1 MDDAQ
6 YVFLQDAREKK
17 ITAHSANKKVRHTGC
32 NLPSDYMTRKEKN
45 AMNGEVK
52 RMNIRKPMTYKYFK
66 MMPVDL
72 QGEYIQFLHDTFN
85 ATTEDIAKKFGIT
98 RVTLRDR
105 VYRNNIKVN
114 FKIGRNPKLKE
125 QEWEAFWA
133 GETVENI
140 QNAPESRENDRSE
153 TNVSSEGESA
163 VSENAPE
170 SLENDRSE
178 ANDILNEKLLESGY
192 LTVNEYREL
201 IGMPAISVTTIDEV
215 VTEQPFSMGSMN
227 VCLKDIRDWGSV
239 VKALSSFPLPL
250 HNSVAITIH
259 EIKEE

>member
-32 NLPSDYMTRKEKN
+32 NLPSDYMTRKEKK

-52 RMNIRKPMTYKYFK
+52 RMNIHKPMTYKYFK

-98 RVTLRDR
+98 RGALHNR
-105 VYRNNIKVN
+105 VYRNKIKVN
-114 FKIGRNPKLKE
+114 FKIGRSSGLKE

-133 GETVENI
+133 GETIENI

-153 TNVSSEGESA
+153 TNSVSEGESA
-163 VSENAPE
+163 VSENASE
-170 SLENDRSE
+170 SRENDRSE
-178 ANDILNEKLLESGY
+178 TNEFVDDGIM
-192 LTVNEYREL
+192 TINEYREIL
-201 IGMPAISVTTIDEV
+201 GLPRVTIDEIA
-215 VTEQPFSMGSMN
+215 TEQPFSVGSMN

-250 HNSVAITIH
+250 HNSVTITIH